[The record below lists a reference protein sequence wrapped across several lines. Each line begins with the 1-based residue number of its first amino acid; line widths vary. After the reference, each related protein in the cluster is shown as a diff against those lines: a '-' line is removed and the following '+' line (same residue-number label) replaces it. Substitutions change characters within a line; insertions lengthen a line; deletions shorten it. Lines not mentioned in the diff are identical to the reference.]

1 MNQFVFFTLSLV
13 SLPSPHFLPFHWPWL
28 AIPLV
33 ALDTSDGGS
42 GQPEQPLSLFFP
54 IQDIKIV
61 YQVCTFG

>member
-1 MNQFVFFTLSLV
+1 MSQCIFSCFLFVSFPPPILPLSLW
-13 SLPSPHFLPFHWPWL
+13 PSQ